1 MKQTDRTRLAGVL
14 RFIPAVIWMAVIFML
29 SSRTGD
35 EVGSLLPFFQQF
47 FPSME
52 SFDWGHYVSY
62 FVLAA
67 AIDFG
72 IGKRADRLVWKVA
85 IVLLC
90 GLYGVTDEYHQSFV
104 GGRTPDIMDIRN
116 DMIGAAVW
124 VLLISIPP
132 LRKLWRKF

>member
-1 MKQTDRTRLAGVL
+1 MKQTGRTRLVGVL
-14 RFIPAVIWMAVIFML
+14 RFIPAVIWMAVIFTL
-29 SSRTGD
+29 SSRTGN
-35 EVGSLLPFFQQF
+35 EVGTLLPFFQQF

-72 IGKRADRLVWKVA
+72 IGKRADRLVWKIA

-104 GGRTPDIMDIRN
+104 DGRTPDIMDIRN

-124 VLLISIPP
+124 VLLISIRP

>member
-1 MKQTDRTRLAGVL
+1 MKQTDRIRLAGVL
-14 RFIPAVIWMAVIFML
+14 RFIPAVIWMAVIFTL
-29 SSRTGD
+29 SSRTGN

-67 AIDFG
+67 TIDFG
-72 IGKRADRLVWKVA
+72 IGKRADRLVWKIA

-104 GGRTPDIMDIRN
+104 DGRTPDIMDIRN